1 MADEDLSKNSE
12 LVVSSIVDEDNEV
25 FPEDKKATRLSR
37 TNDNEDGPTSEMVK
51 ESADSTKDDD
61 SGGTED
67 IDPEDPK
74 GAGDEDPQEG
84 YGQQSACNNTVSMY
98 GCDRETVWT
107 LAQMLT
113 PDDREKVAAWLT
125 KLDGCEDLEVRSQY
139 ITFLLNVTA
148 SGSLRSEPF
157 QQLPPIGP
165 LRRLGE
171 VIDPV
176 LLFGLTL
183 SPSVCTV
190 KPPTAHP
197 TIGPPEISPTRE
209 AFFARN
215 PVPEDGTFCYAV
227 AFSDF
232 DKR

>member
-1 MADEDLSKNSE
+1 MADENKSKKSE
-12 LVVSSIVDEDNEV
+12 EAVSAVEDDDNEV
-25 FPEDKKATRLSR
+25 DSEDKNATPVGR
-37 TNDNEDGPTSEMVK
+37 TNENEGDSTSAVVK
-51 ESADSTKDDD
+51 ERAGDDYSDST
-61 SGGTED
+61 E
-67 IDPEDPK
+67 
-74 GAGDEDPQEG
+74 DEDPDNSKGAEEEDLQEG
-84 YGQQSACNNTVSMY
+84 YGQQSACDNAVSMY

-107 LAQMLT
+107 LAQMLM
-113 PDDREKVAAWLT
+113 PGDREKVAAWLT

-139 ITFLLNVTA
+139 TKFLLNVTA

-157 QQLPPIGP
+157 QQLPPVGP

-171 VIDPV
+171 VVDPV

-183 SPSVCTV
+183 SPSACAA
-190 KPPTAHP
+190 KPPAAHKI
-197 TIGPPEISPTRE
+197 IGPPQARPTRE

-232 DKR
+232 DRR